1 MTASAHDTPTINA
14 TDRMGKRARLIAVI
28 DRDGPACVYCGC
40 AFEAPLAVPTTEHL
54 VPRLKGG
61 PSWFENEVAA
71 CKSCNQ
77 ARGHQSLGAWLEACL
92 DQGWPVQVTD
102 ILCQLNDL
110 SRAIE
115 RRGGQ
120 RRARRYIASQRRRLL
135 RLADSQP

>member
-1 MTASAHDTPTINA
+1 MTASEPDSRAAVA
-14 TDRMGKRARLIAVI
+14 TDRMDKRARLKAII
-28 DRDGPACVYCGC
+28 ERDGAACVYCGC
-40 AFEAPLAVPTTEHL
+40 DVGAPSTILTTEHL

-77 ARGHQSLGAWLEACL
+77 ARGHKSLGAWVEVCL
-92 DQGWPVQVTD
+92 SQGWPVQVTE
-102 ILCQLNDL
+102 ILRQLSTL

-135 RLADSQP
+135 RLEDKCR

>member
-1 MTASAHDTPTINA
+1 MTASSHDTPAITA
-14 TDRMGKRARLIAVI
+14 TDRMGKRERLLAVI

-40 AFEAPLAVPTTEHL
+40 AFEATSFIPTTEHL

-77 ARGHQSLGAWLEACL
+77 ARGHQSLGAWIETCL
-92 DQGWPVQVTD
+92 GQGWPVRVTD
-102 ILCQLNDL
+102 ILRQLSAL

-135 RLADSQP
+135 RLEEAQL

>member
-1 MTASAHDTPTINA
+1 MTASSTNTPAIIP
-14 TDRMGKRARLIAVI
+14 TDRMGKRARLLAVL

-40 AFEAPLAVPTTEHL
+40 DFQAPTAVATTEHL

-71 CKSCNQ
+71 CKPCNQ
-77 ARGHQSLGAWLEACL
+77 ARGHQSLGAWIEDCQ

-102 ILCQLNDL
+102 ILRQLDALAN
-110 SRAIE
+110 AIE

-135 RLADSQP
+135 RLEDAPS